1 MKTIHQGHNILIH
14 AAFAKLRFKLE
25 QHDWKAK
32 QSSCDDDL
40 LLYDD
45 DNTNFKS
52 ITTSQKLSS
61 KHSSDQLS
69 SKSGS
74 GLSSRSSLSEKR
86 KIADIAKAKL
96 KYSEI
101 EMQIKK
107 KQSLL
112 AEERAKSQKR
122 TEDLEA
128 DLKLLY
134 IKKEVAVAEA
144 EVPSAEGEEICD
156 RNIGDIEIESQTER
170 TKKYVEQHSS
180 ASLYSNRKPAVNYE
194 RPSSVIRQS
203 ISQRPV
209 PDASSIQTRQL
220 TVIPADFTRYMLKK
234 DLLVS
239 RLIKFNNKPEFY
251 PSWRD
256 SF

>member
-1 MKTIHQGHNILIH
+1 MIH
-14 AAFAKLRFKLE
+14 AAFTKLRFKLE

-61 KHSSDQLS
+61 KHCSDQLS

-107 KQSLL
+107 KQTLL
-112 AEERAKSQKR
+112 AQERAKSQKR

-128 DLKLLY
+128 DLKLLN

-156 RNIGDIEIESQTER
+156 RNIGTIEIESQTER

-180 ASLYSNRKPAVNYE
+180 ASLYSDRKLAVNYE

-209 PDASSIQTRQL
+209 NLPLSQQILHDTC
-220 TVIPADFTRYMLKK
+220 
-234 DLLVS
+234 
-239 RLIKFNNKPEFY
+239 
-251 PSWRD
+251 
-256 SF
+256 

>member
-1 MKTIHQGHNILIH
+1 
-14 AAFAKLRFKLE
+14 
-25 QHDWKAK
+25 
-32 QSSCDDDL
+32 
-40 LLYDD
+40 
-45 DNTNFKS
+45 
-52 ITTSQKLSS
+52 
-61 KHSSDQLS
+61 
-69 SKSGS
+69 
-74 GLSSRSSLSEKR
+74 
-86 KIADIAKAKL
+86 
-96 KYSEI
+96 
-101 EMQIKK
+101 MQIKK
-107 KQSLL
+107 EQSLL
-112 AEERAKSQKR
+112 ALERAKSQKR

-128 DLKLLY
+128 DLKLLN

-156 RNIGDIEIESQTER
+156 RNIGTIEIESQTER

-180 ASLYSNRKPAVNYE
+180 ASLYSDRKLAVNYE

-256 SF
+256 SFKSVMLELDAKPEEEIYFLIKYTSNSSQQQIISIKSANSHNPRRGLQRIWQRLEERFGSPELIETSLKTKLNSFPPITNKELHRLYDLSDVLEEI